1 MAKDTVDEA
10 IMMAVRRKDKTQQT
24 LLTAV
29 RDYIKRDTIET
40 VDY

>member
-10 IMMAVRRKDKTQQT
+10 IMLAIRRKDKTQQT

-29 RDYIKRDTIET
+29 RDYIKRDTMNP